1 MRLGPLAPDDRARVS
16 ELLIATAAFSSEE
29 VEVALELFD
38 ETFGVDCRPEGSAA
52 TEGRALRSDLQAGP
66 SPVARDDSSICCL
79 DRDGVSEGPAFAFP
93 DYEFVG
99 AFDEREHLLGYA
111 CFGPTPA
118 TEGTYDLYWLAVDPA
133 AQGRGA
139 GRALVQW
146 VERELE
152 GRAARLL
159 VVETSSRPDYEHTR
173 EFYARGGYVEA
184 ARVRSLYAPADDRII
199 LTTRLT
205 TREGGVG
212 TR

>member
-1 MRLGPLAPDDRARVS
+1 MRPEDRARIS

-29 VEVALELFD
+29 VSVALELFD
-38 ETFGVDCRPEGSAA
+38 ETFSEVCRPDSSAA
-52 TEGRALRSDLQAGP
+52 TEGPALS
-66 SPVARDDSSICCL
+66 
-79 DRDGVSEGPAFAFP
+79 FP

-99 AFDEREHLLGYA
+99 AYDDQQLLGYA
-111 CFGPTPA
+111 CFGATPA

-133 AQGRGA
+133 AQGHGL

-146 VERELE
+146 VERELS
-152 GRAARLL
+152 GRGARLL

-173 EFYARGGYVEA
+173 AFYARGGYAEA
-184 ARVRSLYAPADDRII
+184 ARVRDFYAPADDRII

-205 TREGGVG
+205 TREGGVA